1 MHLSVTSSSVRT
13 ILQPFADWSRLG
25 VRDPSLLVDV
35 DGTPVRVG
43 ERFVLYFNAR
53 DRHLSE
59 DGITRVGCARSHDL
73 VDWEPDPTPAFE
85 DGAYATTAGVI
96 QIDAGRY
103 RLYYAFDTARG
114 FRLAESPDG
123 VRWSIRREPI
133 LAPDAFRCRR
143 IGLPFVFRQGD
154 RWLMLLEG
162 LRSHFAIHAAASDDG
177 LSWQPLNDGEP
188 IYAPAPDSWD
198 ALAQAN
204 PSLARVPIPEDRELA
219 CLFYNGCAQ
228 PGDWDLGLV
237 TSPEP
242 FVRPWRPVGHPFLTR
257 AEMTAGAGRLEG
269 ARFVA
274 GERPGAGRLLFFA
287 LPSRDAFEGAR
298 IMTAE
303 LEIAAAAAAVIV
315 GPAEEPAASPPTQDV
330 LHAAEPPR
338 PKRRSWAR
346 RLKRS
351 LRRLQRRLLSPGGTV
366 PASARQSVDRKSAD
380 RSAGKAAARKA
391 ERHRA
396 KAGRN
401 PPAARSVE
409 PDEPAR
415 RPLDPQTHADAEA
428 QFNDALAQRYFQI
441 WQQWP
446 IQRLTHSVESKW
458 LLDLVKPGES
468 VLLVGSGG
476 GREIE
481 TLLPRAG
488 RIVAMDISPEMLRIG
503 AERYRDTPIEW
514 RKGDAQDPPADLT
527 DFDHAIGVGGVFC
540 YLPQPEM
547 ALVNLR
553 RTLRPGGRLTL
564 GIFNA
569 EHPTESKGDKDLS
582 SGRVRRVYS
591 VRKIRSMIAHAC
603 YVVEA
608 VRGHRFFVDQ
618 LPSSWNA
625 EPGADPELDD
635 LLARCTALEAD
646 LVERLAPEQA
656 KHLWVVGR
664 AL

>member
-1 MHLSVTSSSVRT
+1 M
-13 ILQPFADWSRLG
+13 
-25 VRDPSLLVDV
+25 
-35 DGTPVRVG
+35 
-43 ERFVLYFNAR
+43 
-53 DRHLSE
+53 
-59 DGITRVGCARSHDL
+59 
-73 VDWEPDPTPAFE
+73 
-85 DGAYATTAGVI
+85 
-96 QIDAGRY
+96 
-103 RLYYAFDTARG
+103 
-114 FRLAESPDG
+114 
-123 VRWSIRREPI
+123 
-133 LAPDAFRCRR
+133 
-143 IGLPFVFRQGD
+143 
-154 RWLMLLEG
+154 
-162 LRSHFAIHAAASDDG
+162 
-177 LSWQPLNDGEP
+177 
-188 IYAPAPDSWD
+188 
-198 ALAQAN
+198 
-204 PSLARVPIPEDRELA
+204 
-219 CLFYNGCAQ
+219 
-228 PGDWDLGLV
+228 
-237 TSPEP
+237 
-242 FVRPWRPVGHPFLTR
+242 RPWQPVGHPFLTR
-257 AEMTAGAGRLEG
+257 GEMTSGAGRLEG

-274 GERPGAGRLLFFA
+274 GDRPGAGRLLFFA
-287 LPSRDAFEGAR
+287 LPSRDAFEGAQ
-298 IMTAE
+298 IM
-303 LEIAAAAAAVIV
+303 AADVQITTGAAAVA
-315 GPAEEPAASPPTQDV
+315 GGCPAEGPAASPPSEAV
-330 LHAAEPPR
+330 PRAAEPA
-338 PKRRSWAR
+338 RREQGSWAR

-351 LRRLQRRLLSPGGTV
+351 VRRWRRRLSPGGSAA
-366 PASARQSVDRKSAD
+366 PAAKADRPVGRGSAD
-380 RSAGKAAARKA
+380 KAAARKA
-391 ERHRA
+391 ERRRA

-401 PPAARSVE
+401 QPAARAAEAEE
-409 PDEPAR
+409 PVR
-415 RPLDPQTHADAEA
+415 RSLDPKAQADAEV

-503 AERYRDTPIEW
+503 AERYRDAPIEW

-547 ALVNLR
+547 ALANLR

-569 EHPTESKGDKDLS
+569 EHPTEAKGDKDLS

-591 VRKIRSMIAHAC
+591 VRKIRSMLAHAC

-625 EPGADPELDD
+625 EPGVDPERDD
-635 LLARCTALEAD
+635 LLARFTALEAD
-646 LVERLAPEQA
+646 LAERLAPEQA